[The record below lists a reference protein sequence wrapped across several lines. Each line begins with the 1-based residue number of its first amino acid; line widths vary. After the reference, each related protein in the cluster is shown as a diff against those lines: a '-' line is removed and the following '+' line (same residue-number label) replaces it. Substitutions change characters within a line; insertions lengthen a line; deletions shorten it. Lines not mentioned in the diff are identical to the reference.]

1 MDYYTA
7 AKKFILKNSR
17 PLDMAR
23 WNYLFENGSKED
35 VASVLKTYQND
46 DGGFA
51 NALEPDCWNI
61 NSTPLQTWV
70 ATQIIKEINLDDK
83 NHPIIKGIL
92 DYLSSKDELDGHR
105 WHGLNTVVTNDN
117 YPHAHWWS
125 YRQKQESTYN
135 PTASLIGFILKY
147 AEKDTAIYRSACEL
161 SKEAYNYFKKN
172 FPLESMHE
180 STCFVE
186 LYHYMKE
193 CSIFNL
199 LDMEEFKKL
208 LQKQIKQV
216 ITYDTKIWST
226 DYICKPSLFINS
238 KSSDFYLENK
248 DICDF
253 EYEFI
258 LKTQNEDGS
267 WGVTW
272 DWSNYPEQWA
282 ISKNWWQ
289 SDIIIKNIKYIREF
303 NL

>member
-7 AKKFILKNSR
+7 SKKFILKNSR

-23 WNYLFENGSKED
+23 WNYLFENGSKEE
-35 VASVLKTYQND
+35 VISALKAYQND

-92 DYLSSKDELDGHR
+92 DYLSSKDEFDGHR

-117 YPHAHWWS
+117 YPHAPWWS

-147 AEKDTAIYRSACEL
+147 AEKDTDIYKSACEL
-161 SKEAYNYFKKN
+161 SKEAYDYFKDN

-180 STCFVE
+180 SACFVE
-186 LYHYMKE
+186 LYHYIKE
-193 CSIFNL
+193 CSILNL
-199 LDMEEFKKL
+199 LDMKEFKIL

-216 ITYDTKIWST
+216 ITYATKIWNT

-248 DICDF
+248 EICDF
-253 EYEFI
+253 EYQFI

-272 DWSNYPEQWA
+272 EWNDYPEEWA
-282 ISKNWWQ
+282 ISKNWWK

-303 NL
+303 KL

>member
-1 MDYYTA
+1 MDYYTL

-17 PLDMAR
+17 PLDIAR
-23 WNYLFENGSKED
+23 WNYLFEDGSKED
-35 VASVLKTYQND
+35 VIKVLKTYQND

-70 ATQIIKEINLDDK
+70 ATQIIKEINLEDK
-83 NHPIIKGIL
+83 THPIIKGIL
-92 DYLSSKDELDGHR
+92 DYLSSKDEFDGHR
-105 WHGLNTVVTNDN
+105 WHGLNTVVTNDD
-117 YPHAHWWS
+117 YPHAPWWS
-125 YRQKQESTYN
+125 YKQKQELTYN

-180 STCFVE
+180 SACFVE
-186 LYHYMKE
+186 LYHYMEE

-199 LDMEEFKKL
+199 FDMEEFKKL

-238 KSSDFYLENK
+238 KSSDFYLE
-248 DICDF
+248 
-253 EYEFI
+253 
-258 LKTQNEDGS
+258 TQNEDGS

-272 DWSNYPEQWA
+272 DWNDYPEQWA

-303 NL
+303 N